1 MAWAVFTRRFM
12 FDRRPKHA
20 IAFDIKP
27 KAEPQSWPRDVI
39 DAAVAAGAAKRSNP
53 RRRDADSAR
62 TMTTDTQPAA

>member
-12 FDRRPKHA
+12 FDRRPKFA

-39 DAAVAAGAAKRSNP
+39 EAAIAAGAARSCRKPKASHGANN
-53 RRRDADSAR
+53 
-62 TMTTDTQPAA
+62 TDIQPAA